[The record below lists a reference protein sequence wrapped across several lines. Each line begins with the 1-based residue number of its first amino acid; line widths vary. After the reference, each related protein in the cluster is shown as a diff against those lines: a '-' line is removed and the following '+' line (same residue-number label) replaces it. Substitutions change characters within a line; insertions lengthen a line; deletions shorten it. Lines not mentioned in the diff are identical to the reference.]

1 MASTPRRG
9 LGARFTVH
17 FHRDVPVPM
26 RDGTVLRADVWIP
39 DRGDPVPV
47 LLERLPYDKSVSVV
61 TTVEAG
67 IDPLR
72 AVDAGYAVV
81 IQDTR
86 GRYASDGE
94 FAPYVHEL
102 RDGADTVQ
110 WCAELPFSNGRV
122 GMFGASYFGMTQ
134 LLAAAAAPPAL
145 QALVPT
151 ITGSDFYEGWT
162 YQGGAFQ
169 LGFAQLWAFLVLAPD
184 LIARLPADERHV
196 YEEALSEALRDS
208 WQTYGRL
215 PLSDLG
221 GLESLLPFYRDW
233 LDHDTRD
240 EYWTAVA
247 PNDSYAAM
255 CTPALHIGGW
265 YDLFIAGT
273 IENFTGLRQG
283 AATTG
288 AREGQRL
295 LVGPWAHGNFSDT
308 IGERSFGVHSAKNAL
323 DSTALQLAFFDE
335 HLRELPGEGPRVR
348 YFQMGA
354 NTWVED
360 EEWPPAG
367 SRAELWFL
375 HSRGKANS
383 AAGDGVLSREPCA
396 GDEPADS
403 YVYDPSDPVP
413 TVGGATFL
421 PGPLVS
427 HNAGAKEQANVERRL
442 DVLVYTSPPLDRE
455 LDVTGPVMATLS
467 IATSAPAT
475 DFTAKLV
482 DVHPDGKAYV
492 VCDGILSLRARG
504 NAGAGGPS
512 APREEQVVI
521 QLGPTAMR
529 FGTGHRLRLD
539 VSSSNFPRFARS
551 PNSVVPATEA
561 RASDFRRARQRVFHD
576 ASRVSFLELV
586 VRP

>member
-221 GLESLLPFYRDW
+221 GLES
-233 LDHDTRD
+233 
-240 EYWTAVA
+240 
-247 PNDSYAAM
+247 
-255 CTPALHIGGW
+255 
-265 YDLFIAGT
+265 
-273 IENFTGLRQG
+273 
-283 AATTG
+283 
-288 AREGQRL
+288 
-295 LVGPWAHGNFSDT
+295 
-308 IGERSFGVHSAKNAL
+308 
-323 DSTALQLAFFDE
+323 
-335 HLRELPGEGPRVR
+335 
-348 YFQMGA
+348 
-354 NTWVED
+354 
-360 EEWPPAG
+360 
-367 SRAELWFL
+367 
-375 HSRGKANS
+375 S
-383 AAGDGVLSREPCA
+383 AAVLSRLA
-396 GDEPADS
+396 GP
-403 YVYDPSDPVP
+403 
-413 TVGGATFL
+413 
-421 PGPLVS
+421 
-427 HNAGAKEQANVERRL
+427 
-442 DVLVYTSPPLDRE
+442 
-455 LDVTGPVMATLS
+455 
-467 IATSAPAT
+467 
-475 DFTAKLV
+475 
-482 DVHPDGKAYV
+482 
-492 VCDGILSLRARG
+492 
-504 NAGAGGPS
+504 
-512 APREEQVVI
+512 
-521 QLGPTAMR
+521 
-529 FGTGHRLRLD
+529 
-539 VSSSNFPRFARS
+539 
-551 PNSVVPATEA
+551 
-561 RASDFRRARQRVFHD
+561 
-576 ASRVSFLELV
+576 
-586 VRP
+586 